1 MYCVVARY
9 ARYRRFSSFP
19 LIRQALFSP
28 HLGVTKTE
36 ILYEEKIFIGARV
49 CFVR

>member
-1 MYCVVARY
+1 MYCVV

-36 ILYEEKIFIGARV
+36 ILYYEEKIFIGARV